1 MKLIRSSSRVRCPAY
16 GHRPPTKSRA
26 GLTIVELVIAAGIM
40 AVLLLASAGAM
51 GESVDSTKLSRNL
64 TQGALFLESVQEDLT
79 AVASSDLLSMNGQQI
94 FATEPRADAK
104 YRVDITTFMASI
116 DLVQIRLALIDQSTG
131 RRVATVNSL
140 RAIG

>member
-1 MKLIRSSSRVRCPAY
+1 M
-16 GHRPPTKSRA
+16 
-26 GLTIVELVIAAGIM
+26 TIVELVIAAGIM